1 MELTDF
7 IYRGNSFRHEFSH
20 LGELRSIIP
29 ENVNVMA
36 LTATATD
43 TTRTA
48 IIRALDMQEPK
59 IISVSPVKHNIVYAV
74 AQKSEISASF
84 EPLCNKLA
92 MHRTEMG

>member
-1 MELTDF
+1 
-7 IYRGNSFRHEFSH
+7 
-20 LGELRSIIP
+20 
-29 ENVNVMA
+29 MA

-48 IIRALDMQEPK
+48 IIRTLDMQK
-59 IISVSPVKHNIVYAV
+59 LKVISVSPVKHNIVYAV

-92 MHRTEMG
+92 MHSTEMGIVIIYCHTLSEGLVEIS

>member
-7 IYRGNSFRHEFSH
+7 IYRGNNFCRKFSH

-29 ENVNVMA
+29 ENVKAMA

-48 IIRALDMQEPK
+48 IIRTLD
-59 IISVSPVKHNIVYAV
+59 V
-74 AQKSEISASF
+74 
-84 EPLCNKLA
+84 
-92 MHRTEMG
+92 